1 MMAFALNSNAMVR
14 THLAEGS
21 RLRLRDRRFLR
32 QPQTQSGE
40 NEQGVQL
47 ARLHRRVRDGHT
59 LRRCSR
65 MQGRSERKDS
75 SEKAILVEHL
85 ILAFLNC
92 SLRHAPVLFR
102 SIASNDAQRSS

>member
-1 MMAFALNSNAMVR
+1 MALPLNSNVTVR
-14 THLAEGS
+14 TRLAEGS
-21 RLRLRDRRFLR
+21 RLQLRDRRSLR

-40 NEQGVQL
+40 NGLGVQL
-47 ARLHRRVRDGHT
+47 ARLHRRARYGHI

-75 SEKAILVEHL
+75 SEKAISVQHS

-92 SLRHAPVLFR
+92 SLRHAAVLFR
-102 SIASNDAQRSS
+102 SIASNDPQCSS